1 LEDTDYTFAASDF
14 GFTDASDSPANALL
28 SVKVTTLPGSGT
40 LKLNGVAVTAGQF
53 VSATDLAANK
63 LKFTPAANARGAGYA
78 SFTFQVQDDGGTANG
93 GVDLDPTPRT
103 ITVDVTSVNDA
114 PSGASKTVT
123 TLEDTDYTFATSDF
137 GFTDASD
144 SPANAL
150 LAVKVTTLPATGSL
164 KLNGVSV
171 TAGQFV
177 SATDVAANK
186 LKFTPAANAR
196 GAGYASFTFQVQD
209 DGGTANG
216 GVDLDP
222 TPRTITVDVTSVNDA
237 PAGASKT
244 VTTLEDT
251 DYTFAA
257 LDFGFTDANDSP
269 ANALLAVKVT
279 TLPAAGTLKLNGVAV
294 TAGQFVSATDVAAN
308 KLKFTPAL
316 NARGAGYAS
325 FTFQVQDDGGTANGG
340 VDLDPTSR
348 TITVD
353 VTSVNDAPSGAS
365 KTVTTLEDTD
375 YTFAASDFG
384 FTDASDSP
392 ANALLSVKVT
402 TLPGSGTLKLNG
414 VAVDSRPVRLG
425 DGPGG
430 EQAEVHTGGERAGRG
445 LRELHVPG
453 AGRRRHGER
462 RSGP

>member
-1 LEDTDYTFAASDF
+1 
-14 GFTDASDSPANALL
+14 
-28 SVKVTTLPGSGT
+28 
-40 LKLNGVAVTAGQF
+40 
-53 VSATDLAANK
+53 
-63 LKFTPAANARGAGYA
+63 
-78 SFTFQVQDDGGTANG
+78 
-93 GVDLDPTPRT
+93 
-103 ITVDVTSVNDA
+103 
-114 PSGASKTVT
+114 
-123 TLEDTDYTFATSDF
+123 
-137 GFTDASD
+137 
-144 SPANAL
+144 
-150 LAVKVTTLPATGSL
+150 
-164 KLNGVSV
+164 
-171 TAGQFV
+171 
-177 SATDVAANK
+177 VAANK

-316 NARGAGYAS
+316 NARVRATRASRSRCRMTVERRTAGW
-325 FTFQVQDDGGTANGG
+325 N
-340 VDLDPTSR
+340 LDPTSR

-353 VTSVNDAPSGAS
+353 VTSAERRAVGR
-365 KTVTTLEDTD
+365 VEDGYD
-375 YTFAASDFG
+375 
-384 FTDASDSP
+384 
-392 ANALLSVKVT
+392 
-402 TLPGSGTLKLNG
+402 
-414 VAVDSRPVRLG
+414 LG
-425 DGPGG
+425 GHGLH
-430 EQAEVHTGGERAGRG
+430 VRG
-445 LRELHVPG
+445 LGLRVHGRE
-453 AGRRRHGER
+453 
-462 RSGP
+462 